1 MSKRDTTWISEWNPE
16 DEKFWESKGKFI
28 ARRNLI
34 WSIVAEHLGFS
45 IWLLWSIVATKLPQV
60 GFNYTTDQLFQL
72 VALPGLVGSLLR
84 FPYTFAVPRFG
95 GRNWTIVSAALLFIP
110 TIVLACFVAR
120 PDTPFWLMLIV
131 AASAGFGGGNFA
143 SSMANISFFYPN
155 RMKGWAL
162 GLNAAG
168 GNIGVSGVQ
177 LLTPILIGSGWV
189 SVVVGNG
196 MAATRF
202 VDELMQRALGRYSV
216 IVIEAEPRLSYN
228 RILLSSLLAGDVAE
242 AAIELKPRGWWN
254 GHGVTT
260 AYGQPIASIDRR
272 SRVVTLADGQNFTF
286 SKLVLATG
294 SLPIRLPKPGMDLQ
308 NVLTFRDFADV
319 GAMRAL
325 MRQGARAVVI
335 GGGLLGIEAAYG
347 LAKAGVKVTLVHL
360 MDRLMERQLDH
371 RAALLLKRS
380 IEAKGVE
387 VLLGADTKR
396 VLGEDHATGLEL
408 SGGRL
413 LPADFVVCA
422 VGVRPNAQLARDA
435 GLAVNSGI
443 MIDDGLTTSDP
454 NIFALGECAE
464 HRGCVYG
471 LVEPATEQAR
481 ILARRLAGDRNVA
494 YPGSVSATNLKVSS
508 VNVFSAGKFMQSP
521 SSDIITL
528 EDEGVASY
536 KKFVIEDGR
545 LKGTVLFGDMA
556 DALWYLDLIRSG
568 ADISHLR
575 DALAFGPA
583 LAPPQAA

>member
-1 MSKRDTTWISEWNPE
+1 MSEP
-16 DEKFWESKGKFI
+16 
-28 ARRNLI
+28 L
-34 WSIVAEHLGFS
+34 
-45 IWLLWSIVATKLPQV
+45 
-60 GFNYTTDQLFQL
+60 
-72 VALPGLVGSLLR
+72 
-84 FPYTFAVPRFG
+84 
-95 GRNWTIVSAALLFIP
+95 
-110 TIVLACFVAR
+110 
-120 PDTPFWLMLIV
+120 
-131 AASAGFGGGNFA
+131 
-143 SSMANISFFYPN
+143 
-155 RMKGWAL
+155 
-162 GLNAAG
+162 
-168 GNIGVSGVQ
+168 
-177 LLTPILIGSGWV
+177 
-189 SVVVGNG
+189 VVVGNG

-216 IVIEAEPRLSYN
+216 IVIGAEPRLSYN
-228 RILLSSLLAGDVAE
+228 RVLLSSLLAGEVGE

-254 GHGVTT
+254 RHGVTT
-260 AYGQPIASIDRR
+260 LEGQAVAAIDRQA
-272 SRVVTLADGQNFTF
+272 RVLTLANGQDFTF

-294 SLPIRLPKPGMDLQ
+294 SLPIRLPKPGLNLQ
-308 NVLTFRDFADV
+308 NVLTFHDLADV
-319 GAMRAL
+319 DAMRAL
-325 MRQGARAVVI
+325 MRRGARAAVI

-360 MDRLMERQLDH
+360 MDRLMERQLDD
-371 RAALLLKRS
+371 RAAALLKRA
-380 IEAKGVE
+380 IEAEGIE
-387 VLLGADTKR
+387 VLLGADTAR
-396 VLGEDHATGLEL
+396 VLGKEHAEGLEL
-408 SGGRL
+408 SDGRV

-422 VGVRPNAQLARDA
+422 VGVRPNAQLALDA